1 MSSRLLRRP
10 LLILVSLMIVLP
22 AVPARASAIDFEIF
36 DTNTLLIL
44 GAFTVDP
51 TLASPTGTSS
61 VEVSAFSMT
70 ETFTDYGTVTV
81 TLDDIVSVLKPH
93 ARFVDGQINAIS
105 SNTQYELPGGI
116 AVNVDIVPEL
126 APSDLNF
133 VAVSQMWAATLPN
146 LTNMRVGPTRG
157 VGIREATVPE
167 PSTMLLMGLGAGVLA
182 TIRRRR
188 NRKVA

>member
-10 LLILVSLMIVLP
+10 LSILFSLMIVLP
-22 AVPARASAIDFEIF
+22 AVPARAAAIDFEIF

-70 ETFTDYGTVTV
+70 ETLTDYGIVTV

-182 TIRRRR
+182 TMRRRR